1 MPMLSL
7 VAVIIT
13 ALLLS
18 CVATATAT
26 AAAAAITSSDKSSSF
41 AVVGYLPEWRYG
53 GANFEK

>member
-1 MPMLSL
+1 MSMPMLSL

-18 CVATATAT
+18 CVATATA
-26 AAAAAITSSDKSSSF
+26 AAGVKSSDKSSSF